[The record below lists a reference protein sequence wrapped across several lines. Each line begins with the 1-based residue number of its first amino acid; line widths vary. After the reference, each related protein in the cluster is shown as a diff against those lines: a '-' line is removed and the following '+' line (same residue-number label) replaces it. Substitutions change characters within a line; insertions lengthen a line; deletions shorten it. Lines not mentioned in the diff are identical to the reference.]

1 MTKNASLNKQ
11 TYTVNKKCFDE
22 NSYKSLFL
30 DLPIGYAFFE
40 IIYDDRNNPYDYKFI
55 EVNSIFEEKTNL
67 KSSEL
72 IGKSI
77 SSFFGYIDNKKID
90 QLMLHAGRA
99 IYRRKQQEFEIYNNH
114 VNKWYKIHLKSPNK
128 KYLVIYLIDITKE
141 KLHMIELEN
150 SRRRMEN
157 IIEATDIGTWE
168 LNMQTGERHYNER
181 WASMLGYTLE
191 ELSPINENTWKNLVH
206 PDDLQVELDKD
217 VKLYSKEIECYDDE
231 YRMKH
236 KDGHWVWIQDRGKV
250 ISWTEDGNPLLLS
263 GTHTDITAKRNKQD
277 EVLYLS
283 YRDQLTG
290 IYNRRYL
297 DENLKNIDVEK
308 NLPLSLI
315 LADVNGLKL
324 TNDSFGHSVGDEL
337 LKKAAE
343 LMKMG
348 CRNSDKLIRVGG
360 DEFLIVLANTDSWQA
375 VDIIKRINSLALNE
389 KVNGIDVSISFGYK
403 TKRKIEESFN
413 DIFKGAEDR
422 MYRRKLYESSGIR
435 NKTIDIIMNTL
446 CEKSKR
452 EKLHSMRVGDICEKI
467 ALMLNFEKEKATQIK
482 IAGIMHDIGKIGID
496 ETILNKPQRLNYEEY
511 KELKR
516 HPEIG
521 YRMLSTSND
530 YSEIAEYV
538 LKHHERWDGKGYPGG
553 FKGEEISIQA
563 RIIAI
568 AEAYDDMVYGT
579 PYKKNMTVNEA
590 LNEIKKCSGTQFDP
604 EIVEVFTELITEHYI
619 GEE

>member
-1 MTKNASLNKQ
+1 
-11 TYTVNKKCFDE
+11 
-22 NSYKSLFL
+22 
-30 DLPIGYAFFE
+30 
-40 IIYDDRNNPYDYKFI
+40 
-55 EVNSIFEEKTNL
+55 
-67 KSSEL
+67 
-72 IGKSI
+72 
-77 SSFFGYIDNKKID
+77 
-90 QLMLHAGRA
+90 
-99 IYRRKQQEFEIYNNH
+99 
-114 VNKWYKIHLKSPNK
+114 
-128 KYLVIYLIDITKE
+128 
-141 KLHMIELEN
+141 MIELEN

>member
-1 MTKNASLNKQ
+1 MTINASLNKQ

-99 IYRRKQQEFEIYNNH
+99 IYKRKQQEFEIYNNH

-206 PDDLQVELDKD
+206 PEDLQEELDKD

-403 TKRKIEESFN
+403 TKRNIEESFN

-482 IAGIMHDIGKIGID
+482 LAGIMHDIGKIGID
-496 ETILNKPQRLNYEEY
+496 ENILNKPQRLNYEEY

-568 AEAYDDMVYGT
+568 AEAYDDMVYGS